1 MEKIKNSIK
10 NIEKNLTFS
19 PEFGIMVVKDE
30 GRLR

>member
-1 MEKIKNSIK
+1 MERIKDSIK
-10 NIEKNLTFS
+10 EFEKNLTFS